1 MSKKR
6 NKLDEFIESKVI
18 EENLEDILG
27 DRFGRYSKYIIQE
40 RALPDV
46 RDGLKPVQRRILYA
60 MYKMGMTSS
69 APYKK
74 SARIAGEVMGKYHPH
89 GDSSIY
95 DAMVRMSQEWKQGVC
110 LIDMHG
116 NNGSIDGDSAA
127 AMRYTEARLTK
138 EAEALLEDIDKRTVL
153 FIPNFDD
160 EELEPT
166 VLPAKFPNLLVNGAS
181 GISAG
186 YATKIPPHNLKEVL
200 LATIRRI
207 DKPTMTVDEVIEI
220 MPGPDFPTG
229 GIVQGKEGIKEAF
242 LTGRGRVI
250 VRSKTE
256 IESISKDTN
265 RIVITEI
272 PYEVNKGDLVKAID
286 NIRLSRKL
294 EDIAEVRDETDK
306 DGLRIAIDLKR
317 DANVENCLNY
327 LLKNTEMQI
336 SFNYNMIAINQQ
348 RPVLMGVLDILD
360 SYINHQKEVITN
372 RSNFILNKAEKRLHI
387 VFGLIKM
394 VSILDDVIR
403 TIRASK
409 NKQNSKENLMK
420 KFEFTELQAEAIVT
434 LQLYRLSSTDIN
446 ALIKEQKDLE
456 KQIEELKEILSSERM
471 LLNLIK
477 KELRAVIRNIGTD
490 RKTEIEEEIEQLKID
505 KLELISEE
513 EVRVAVTKD
522 GYIKRSSLRS
532 FKASQTIG
540 LKENDALMFD
550 ADVSTHD
557 VLLMFTTRGNY
568 IYKPVFELEDYR
580 WGDLGTYINNII
592 PIDKDEYVIKVFCI
606 KDFDEDTNV
615 LMATKKG
622 KIKQSPLKEYQVSR
636 YSRLIKGMNISKND
650 ELASIDIG
658 TKNNIIVLTK
668 RGQGLRMLQEE
679 VPIYGVQTSG
689 VNALKLDKKD
699 ELATALYAKSDDEL
713 LIISQRGHIRRE
725 KVAYFP
731 LSGRLRATTTLWEDR
746 SRNPHYVMDAARLS
760 KEQKKENA
768 RVLVTAKKGYLDTFV
783 KDLKPS
789 VAEYGRPYLSNNK
802 YSKTLFINLEQV
814 PEEPDYELIESLKRL
829 EKERIKREKELEK
842 ERELALLRAENEED
856 SVSEEDETIDDIIE
870 DENIDF
876 DEDEIEEEKPIEK
889 EVVSAT
895 ETVKKAPEKVASV
908 KKEPK
913 MKIKKLSLFDD
924 WEE

>member
-242 LTGRGRVI
+242 LTGKGRVI

-768 RVLVTAKKGYLDTFV
+768 RVLVAAKKGYLDTFV

>member
-242 LTGRGRVI
+242 LTGKGRVI

-768 RVLVTAKKGYLDTFV
+768 RVLVAAKKGYLDTFV

-829 EKERIKREKELEK
+829 EKERIKREK

>member
-699 ELATALYAKSDDEL
+699 ELATALYVKSDDEL

-768 RVLVTAKKGYLDTFV
+768 RVLVAAKKGYLDTFV

>member
-242 LTGRGRVI
+242 LTGKGRVI

-477 KELRAVIRNIGTD
+477 KESRAVIRNIGTD

-768 RVLVTAKKGYLDTFV
+768 RVLVAAKKGYLDTFV

>member
-1 MSKKR
+1 
-6 NKLDEFIESKVI
+6 
-18 EENLEDILG
+18 
-27 DRFGRYSKYIIQE
+27 
-40 RALPDV
+40 
-46 RDGLKPVQRRILYA
+46 
-60 MYKMGMTSS
+60 
-69 APYKK
+69 
-74 SARIAGEVMGKYHPH
+74 
-89 GDSSIY
+89 
-95 DAMVRMSQEWKQGVC
+95 
-110 LIDMHG
+110 
-116 NNGSIDGDSAA
+116 
-127 AMRYTEARLTK
+127 
-138 EAEALLEDIDKRTVL
+138 KRTVL

-242 LTGRGRVI
+242 LTGKGRVI

-768 RVLVTAKKGYLDTFV
+768 RVLVAAKKGYLDTFV

-829 EKERIKREKELEK
+829 EKERIKREK